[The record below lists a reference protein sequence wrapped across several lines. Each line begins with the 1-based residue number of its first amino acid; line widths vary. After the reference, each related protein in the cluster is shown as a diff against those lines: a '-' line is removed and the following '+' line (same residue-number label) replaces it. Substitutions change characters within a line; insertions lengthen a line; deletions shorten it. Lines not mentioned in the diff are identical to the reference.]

1 MTNTQFEEKKEKK
14 RQIRAEPAITTIY
27 ALPNEI

>member
-1 MTNTQFEEKKEKK
+1 MTNTQFEGKKK
-14 RQIRAEPAITTIY
+14 QIRAKPAITTIH